1 MAILQG
7 NRHTLTVVAKGRS
20 YRISWIILFV
30 SAGLGLVFAALLAI
44 APNSILSDPSFRVG
58 DAPLA
63 IRIWGVTWI
72 AFSLIAL
79 VILLIPYRRGERW
92 AWVSLWLLPL
102 LWLSHFAFA
111 PDTFQNL
118 AIAVISAIGLGLAFR
133 AYFPKGT

>member
-1 MAILQG
+1 MA
-7 NRHTLTVVAKGRS
+7 TGRQFK
-20 YRISWIILFV
+20 ITWIILIV
-30 SAGLGLVFAALLAI
+30 SAGLGLVFAILLAI
-44 APNSILSDPSFRVG
+44 TPNSILPDPSFRIG

-72 AFSLIAL
+72 AFSLVAL
-79 VILLIPYRRGERW
+79 VLLLIPYRRGERW

-118 AIAVISAIGLGLAFR
+118 IIGGVAAVALGFAFR
-133 AYFPKGT
+133 TFFPKKG